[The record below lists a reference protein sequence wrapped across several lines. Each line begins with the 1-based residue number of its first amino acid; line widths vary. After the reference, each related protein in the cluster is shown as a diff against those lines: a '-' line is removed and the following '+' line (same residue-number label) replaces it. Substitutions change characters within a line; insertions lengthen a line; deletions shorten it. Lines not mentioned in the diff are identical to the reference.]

1 MSITSQTSNPN
12 DNLSVVLLLYSS
24 QHTWCSIHGVNGELT
39 GFCGHFN
46 GCDCHSCI
54 GGEYV
59 CSKNKL
65 NGKNKQN
72 EISRKEGTSYTFDN
86 KTWDYIVQRLFG
98 GFIFLARRFMIGG
111 NLCVSERILC
121 IYYNIIIANE
131 RKIFRHVNNNLK

>member
-72 EISRKEGTSYTFDN
+72 EISRKERRTRSTKKPGIILFQRPFLWVYFPGEKVYDWRKFMRFRTDIM
-86 KTWDYIVQRLFG
+86 YIL
-98 GFIFLARRFMIGG
+98 
-111 NLCVSERILC
+111 
-121 IYYNIIIANE
+121 
-131 RKIFRHVNNNLK
+131 